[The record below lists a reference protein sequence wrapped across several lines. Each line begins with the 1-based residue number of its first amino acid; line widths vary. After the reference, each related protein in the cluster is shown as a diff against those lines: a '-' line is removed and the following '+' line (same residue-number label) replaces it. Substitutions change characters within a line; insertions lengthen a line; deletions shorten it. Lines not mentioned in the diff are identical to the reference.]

1 MTFRMSGV
9 DYETLKRILASDLL
23 RAELIGS
30 TTRLTGDEAR
40 RLAHVILDR
49 LLLAEQSSYPAHSN
63 PYSDIACFT
72 AATWLGIAH
81 HLPSE
86 LNIPLVPLHSRRKTV
101 KVTRFRTDP
110 ATGYDEILP
119 PSANPDD
126 ATSACRVVYDLS
138 WSVGM
143 GGACGG
149 TFTME
154 NLILPNVH
162 PSATDPRV
170 IASAMDLHDIFMKKS
185 YEAVKRM
192 QQDGWVEDAMKQIA
206 GVVCDA
212 VPQPSAVASHHAHS
226 SLHPASSQEH
236 HALAS
241 ALSVANAEVAKWK
254 TSTMQLEFAC
264 KVAQGALQQEK
275 EEMLQ
280 KVLRVLV
287 EK

>member
-1 MTFRMSGV
+1 MPGV
-9 DYETLKRILASDLL
+9 DFETLKRILASDLL
-23 RAELIGS
+23 RAELTGS
-30 TTRLTGDEAR
+30 TTRLAGDEAR
-40 RLAHVILDR
+40 RLAHVVLDR
-49 LLLAEQSSYPAHSN
+49 LLLSEPSSYPSNSN
-63 PYSDIACFT
+63 PYNDVACFT

-86 LNIPLVPLHSRRKTV
+86 LNVPLVPLHSRRKTV

-119 PSANPDD
+119 PNANPDD
-126 ATSACRVVYDLS
+126 ATPACRVVYDLS

-149 TFTME
+149 NFTME
-154 NLILPNVH
+154 NLILPNN
-162 PSATDPRV
+162 SASSTNSRT
-170 IASAMDLHDIFMKKS
+170 IASAMDLHDLFMKKS

-192 QQDGWVEDAMKQIA
+192 QNDGWVEDAMKQLA
-206 GVVCDA
+206 GVIRDG
-212 VPQPSAVASHHAHS
+212 VPQLPPPAAVMQHPHAHGHPTS
-226 SLHPASSQEH
+226 SPQDYQ
-236 HALAS
+236 ALAS
-241 ALSVANAEVAKWK
+241 ALAVANAEVAKWK

-264 KVAQGALQQEK
+264 KVAQGALHQEK

-280 KVLRVLV
+280 KVLQVLV

>member
-1 MTFRMSGV
+1 MPGV
-9 DYETLKRILASDLL
+9 DFETLKRILASDLL

-49 LLLAEQSSYPAHSN
+49 LLLSDQSSYPPDSS
-63 PYSDIACFT
+63 PYSEIACFT

-86 LNIPLVPLHSRRKTV
+86 INIPLVPLHSRRKTV

-149 TFTME
+149 TFTMD
-154 NLILPNVH
+154 NLILPNIH
-162 PSATDPRV
+162 GSSTDPRT
-170 IASAMDLHDIFMKKS
+170 ITSAIDIHDLFMKKS

-192 QQDGWVEDAMKQIA
+192 QQDGWVEATLKQVA
-206 GVVCDA
+206 GVVCDS
-212 VPQPSAVASHHAHS
+212 VPQPAASAAHHGH
-226 SLHPASSQEH
+226 LNMPSSQDPH
-236 HALAS
+236 TLAS
-241 ALSVANAEVAKWK
+241 ALAVANAEVAKWK

-280 KVLRVLV
+280 KVLQALV